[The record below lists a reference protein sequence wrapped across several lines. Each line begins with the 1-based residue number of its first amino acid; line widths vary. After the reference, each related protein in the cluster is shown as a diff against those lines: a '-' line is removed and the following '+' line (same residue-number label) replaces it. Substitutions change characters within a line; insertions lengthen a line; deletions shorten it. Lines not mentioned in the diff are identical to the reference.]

1 MAELDGLGWCC
12 RGGPLREHAYVQ
24 WSVDEGSGDGRGSL
38 MGTSRCRLSSA
49 IFALLWRPP
58 SARAFGTQ
66 WLELIVVALPIV
78 MDSFDQTS
86 RALEQQ
92 PLRRSVFQKKRRR
105 VGQFEVV
112 SINVMR
118 RAHKE
123 MERRCNAI

>member
-1 MAELDGLGWCC
+1 
-12 RGGPLREHAYVQ
+12 
-24 WSVDEGSGDGRGSL
+24 
-38 MGTSRCRLSSA
+38 
-49 IFALLWRPP
+49 
-58 SARAFGTQ
+58 
-66 WLELIVVALPIV
+66 VVALPIV

>member
-1 MAELDGLGWCC
+1 MSAA
-12 RGGPLREHAYVQ
+12 RREFV
-24 WSVDEGSGDGRGSL
+24 
-38 MGTSRCRLSSA
+38 
-49 IFALLWRPP
+49 ALLR
-58 SARAFGTQ
+58 SIKQ
-66 WLELIVVALPIV
+66 LLELIVAALLIV
-78 MDSFDQTS
+78 MDSFDETS

-92 PLRRSVFQKKRRR
+92 PIRRSVFQKKRRR

>member
-1 MAELDGLGWCC
+1 
-12 RGGPLREHAYVQ
+12 
-24 WSVDEGSGDGRGSL
+24 
-38 MGTSRCRLSSA
+38 
-49 IFALLWRPP
+49 LWRPP